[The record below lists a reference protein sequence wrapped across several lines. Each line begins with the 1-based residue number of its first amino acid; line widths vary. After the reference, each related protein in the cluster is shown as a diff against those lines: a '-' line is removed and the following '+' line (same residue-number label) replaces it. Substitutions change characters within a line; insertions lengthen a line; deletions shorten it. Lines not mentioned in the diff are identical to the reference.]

1 MPIFHNLPAATAARR
16 AYVAALRGNP
26 VDRIG
31 AIHFE
36 DWEIA
41 LCALRRIVAHHFHN
55 GDEEAAQN
63 WAEDTANFNPSYSTE
78 TNRGN

>member
-1 MPIFHNLPAATAARR
+1 MPIFHTLSAATAARR

-26 VDRIG
+26 IQRIQSND
-31 AIHFE
+31 FK

-41 LCALRRIVAHHFHN
+41 LSALRRITANHFHN

-63 WAEDTANFNPSYSTE
+63 WAEDTANFNLSYSTE
-78 TNRGN
+78 TNRG